1 MNAKEISDA
10 TLPTVTPADDDLMI
24 LYDVS
29 EGTTGKATIANLKDT
44 FNKVE
49 IVDYAK
55 EDDVEVFEGRIVK
68 ISNLVVINLSLNC
81 SSLSDYKTLLK
92 NLPTPKNT
100 INFSFTIAHTGAQLY
115 PGCGY
120 IFTNGELRT
129 RLLGGITSG
138 VLYISL
144 CYTV

>member
-49 IVDYAK
+49 IVNYAK
-55 EDDVEVFEGRIVK
+55 ADDVEVLEGRILK
-68 ISNLVVINLSLNC
+68 ISNLVFVNFFLNC
-81 SSLSDYKTLLK
+81 SSLTDWKLLLK
-92 NLPTPKNT
+92 NLPIPKGI
-100 INFSFTIAHTGAQLY
+100 INFSFTISYTGSQLY

-120 IFTNGELRT
+120 ISTSGELRT
-129 RLLGGITSG
+129 RLVAGVNSG
-138 VLYISL
+138 NLYISV